1 MYMFMTSD
9 KIDKA
14 KVMLNAI
21 LRAENLNQADTLRTL
36 LLECALQGPAA
47 SAIEY
52 FNRYFNKASHS
63 IHHPLLGNL
72 AIFVRKIDESWDW
85 KRKGINATALC
96 ITLRPDYVP
105 IDATS
110 VETEDLDNSNHS
122 RCSL

>member
-1 MYMFMTSD
+1 MFMTSD

-14 KVMLNAI
+14 TAKFNAI
-21 LRAENLNQADTLRTL
+21 LRAENLKQADTLRTL
-36 LLECALQGPAA
+36 LLQCALQGPAA

-72 AIFVRKIDESWDW
+72 AIFVREIEQKWDY
-85 KRKGINATALC
+85 KQRGLNFVARC
-96 ITLRPDYVP
+96 IEARPDYVS

-110 VETEDLDNSNHS
+110 AETEDLDNSNHS
-122 RCSL
+122 RCSI